1 MEDKKLKNIGKIV
14 LISITLMVSISVVA
28 FANSLVP
35 GSEQDPVVTLSYV
48 KAQIEELKAYVD
60 SKTIGPGGQGEAVTA
75 DTIPTYEI
83 VNLKSRQKLIGKES
97 TEIILRSGE
106 AEAIDNGVNGISDL
120 TEGKDLLSGDVVN
133 LNHLLIVPRDDGRG
147 IRALTEIY
155 LMVKGEYEIQ

>member
-1 MEDKKLKNIGKIV
+1 MKNIGKIV

-60 SKTIGPGGQGEAVTA
+60 SKTIGSGGQEEAVTA